1 MRISHRLNLGFLAI
15 ALWAAVV
22 GHISLFKLKEISGQL
37 SSEVT
42 VNSEST
48 EMTEL
53 VKRVRASTESTTRLV
68 YIHTALALILALS
81 SGLLISRS
89 ISVPLAQLRA
99 AAAKIGKGS
108 LDTGIKVTSKDEIG
122 LLAASFEKMA
132 NDLKMTTTSID
143 NLDREI
149 VERKKAEDS
158 VTLAYQELEG
168 AHRELRE
175 MQSQQVQDAKLVSI
189 GQLAAG
195 VGHELNTP
203 IGFVTYNFETLQ
215 NYVTKM
221 RELLEMYAKL
231 ADEIEALEGPE
242 LLSEAATVKDARNSM
257 QIDRIL
263 ENMAGLFEDSQVGLE
278 RASKIVKSLRDF
290 SRVDDLDDID
300 KYDINDGVRT
310 SLVMACTEIRDVADI
325 EMELSEVPEV
335 ICNAGQINQVLLNL
349 LINAAQAIKSLQ
361 RDDKGSIKIRTY
373 ASADDVVCE
382 ISDSGPGI
390 SADHLPHIF
399 DPFFTTK
406 PVGQGTGLGLS
417 ISHDIVV
424 AKHKGKLKVE
434 SSASEGT
441 KFTIKLPVPREQT
454 DKECEVENHGK
465 KNGVVC

>member
-1 MRISHRLNLGFLAI
+1 MRISQRLNLGFLAI
-15 ALWAAVV
+15 ALWAVAV
-22 GHISLFKLKEISGQL
+22 GHISLFKLKEISDQL
-37 SSEVT
+37 SSDVI

-48 EMTEL
+48 EMAQL

-68 YIHTALALILALS
+68 YIHTAVALALALG

-89 ISVPLAQLRA
+89 ISIPLAQLRA
-99 AAAKIGKGS
+99 AAAKIGKGN
-108 LDTGIKVTSKDEIG
+108 LDAEIKVTSKDEIG
-122 LLAASFEKMA
+122 LLADSFEKMA
-132 NDLKMTTTSID
+132 DDLKRTTTSID
-143 NLDREI
+143 NLNREI
-149 VERKKAEDS
+149 VERKKAEQT
-158 VTLAYQELEG
+158 VVRAYEELEN

-215 NYVTKM
+215 NYVTRM
-221 RELLEMYAKL
+221 RQLLEMYAKL
-231 ADEIEALEGPE
+231 ADEIEAVEE
-242 LLSEAATVKDARNSM
+242 SQLLGEAAAVRDARDSM

-263 ENMAGLFEDSQVGLE
+263 ENIAGLFEDSQVGLE
-278 RASKIVKSLRDF
+278 RAAKIVKSLRDF
-290 SRVDDLDDID
+290 SRVDDLDDLD
-300 KYDINDGVRT
+300 KYDINDGIRT
-310 SLVMACTEIRDVADI
+310 SLVMACSEIKDVADV
-325 EMELSEVPEV
+325 EMELSEVPD
-335 ICNAGQINQVLLNL
+335 ILCNAGQINQVLLNL
-349 LINAAQAIKSLQ
+349 LINAAQAIKSQQ
-361 RDDKGSIKIRTY
+361 RDDRGSIKIKTY

-390 SADHLPHIF
+390 ADDHLPHIF

-424 AKHKGKLKVE
+424 AKHKGMLLVE

-441 KFTIKLPVPREQT
+441 KFTIKLPVQKEQT
-454 DKECEVENHGK
+454 DSECEVENNGK
-465 KNGVVC
+465 KNRVVC

>member
-1 MRISHRLNLGFLAI
+1 MRISQRLNLGFLAI
-15 ALWAAVV
+15 ALWAVVV
-22 GHISLFKLKEISGQL
+22 GHISLFKLKQISGQL
-37 SSEVT
+37 SRDAT

-68 YIHTALALILALS
+68 YVHTALALVLALS

-89 ISVPLAQLRA
+89 ISTPLAQLRA
-99 AAAKIGKGS
+99 AAAKIGKGN
-108 LDTGIKVTSKDEIG
+108 LDAEIKVKSKDEIG
-122 LLAASFEKMA
+122 LLAASFERMA
-132 NDLKMTTTSID
+132 KDLQRTTTSID
-143 NLDREI
+143 NLNREI
-149 VERKKAEDS
+149 VERKKAEETVS
-158 VTLAYQELEG
+158 RAYEELEN

-215 NYVTKM
+215 KYVAKM
-221 RELLEMYAKL
+221 RELLEMYARL
-231 ADEIEALEGPE
+231 ADEIEALEGSE
-242 LLSEAATVKDARNSM
+242 LLNEAAAVRDARNSM

-263 ENMAGLFEDSQVGLE
+263 ENMSGLFEDSQEGLE

-300 KYDINDGVRT
+300 KYDINGGVRT
-310 SLVMACTEIRDVADI
+310 SLVMACSEIKDVADI
-325 EMELSEVPEV
+325 EMELSEVPEIV
-335 ICNAGQINQVLLNL
+335 CNAGQINQVLLNL
-349 LINAAQAIKSLQ
+349 LINAAQAIKSQQ
-361 RDDKGSIKIRTY
+361 RDEKGSIKIRTY

-424 AKHKGKLKVE
+424 AKHKGNLKVE

-441 KFTIKLPVPREQT
+441 KFTIKLPTHREQANR
-454 DKECEVENHGK
+454 ECEVENHGK
-465 KNGVVC
+465 ENGVVC